1 MKTIY
6 LDCSSGI
13 SGDMFAGAMLDLG
26 ADPEKLVAALASL
39 NLDDFKIEIGKTQK
53 LGVTASSFDVL
64 LKSHEHDHG
73 HEHEHEHIH
82 RHLSDIEAI
91 IDSAP
96 LSDGVKTMSKKIFG
110 VVARAEGKIHGLPPE
125 EVHFHE
131 VGAADSIAD
140 IVAAAVCIED
150 IGAESII
157 CSPLSE
163 GNGFVNCEHG
173 IFPVPAPATA
183 EILRAAKIPFKTTDA
198 KGEMVTPTGAAI
210 VAAVCQSF
218 GAMPQMAVEKIGYGA
233 GKKDFTHP
241 NVLRAFLGE
250 TAASDN
256 SDEIEVLETCIDD
269 STGEALGVCIEALF
283 SQGVADAFFTPVYM
297 KRNRPAFM
305 LTVLCKKE
313 QVRDI
318 ASLIF
323 ERTGSIG
330 MRVRTSQRIVMQ
342 RVIKK
347 VATPYGEIFV
357 KFSSFDGV
365 SKYKAEEREVEKL
378 AADFNV
384 SASKVYSEVIKAV
397 EAL

>member
-26 ADPEKLVAALASL
+26 ADPKKLVDALSSL

-53 LGVTASSFDVL
+53 LGVTASSFDVV
-64 LKSHEHDHG
+64 LKS
-73 HEHEHEHIH
+73 HEHEHEHTH
-82 RHLSDIEAI
+82 RHLSDIYAI

-140 IVAAAVCIED
+140 IVAAAVCLEN
-150 IGAESII
+150 IGAESVI

-163 GNGFVNCEHG
+163 GSGFVNCEHG

-183 EILRAAKIPFKTTDA
+183 EILRVAKIPFKTTET

-218 GAMPQMAVEKIGYGA
+218 GAMPQMAVDKIGYGA

-250 TAASDN
+250 TETPDN

-269 STGEALGVCIEALF
+269 STGEAFGACIEALF
-283 SQGVADAFFTPVYM
+283 KQGVADAFFTPVYM

-305 LTVLCKKE
+305 LTVLCQKA
-313 QVRDI
+313 QVHDA

-323 ERTGSIG
+323 ELTGSIG
-330 MRVRTSQRIVMQ
+330 MRVRTSRRIVMQ

-347 VATPYGEIFV
+347 VATPYGVIPV
-357 KFSSFDGV
+357 KFSSFEGV
-365 SKYKAEEREVEKL
+365 SKYKAEERDVAN
-378 AADFNV
+378 AAAEFNV
-384 SASKVYSEVIKAV
+384 PVSKVYSQVIKAV